1 MSDEVGE
8 TVNENQKL
16 ATQEEQITKPAPK
29 VKPQRE
35 KDPKKVAAGKKLAE
49 KNRQAKAALEREIK
63 REIAEKEQEN
73 ENSAGWLP
81 EMSFQTV
88 LSIVGIAF
96 TAFELYQRFRQKE
109 SSVSVQSTI
118 SPRAEPKHSGG
129 DRESGEA
136 AGAKLGAE
144 RSDSGATAE
153 LEKAKRR
160 RAKPRE
166 APSVQKSEWCERIA
180 DQRSIIYFFLTTKM
194 SEQNKLV
201 KMVTDSAVLVGLTA
215 GVGYLAKKILKE
227 NFLGDPSSNVM
238 NYAKF
243 TGVLA
248 GSMALKTYLE
258 DQKILPKSI

>member
-1 MSDEVGE
+1 MSDEVSKAA
-8 TVNENQKL
+8 VNENQKL

-29 VKPQRE
+29 VKPQRK

-96 TAFELYQRFRQKE
+96 TAFELYQRFHQKE
-109 SSVSVQSTI
+109 SSGSAQNTI

-136 AGAKLGAE
+136 AGAKLGAPTSE
-144 RSDSGATAE
+144 TPRS
-153 LEKAKRR
+153 
-160 RAKPRE
+160 
-166 APSVQKSEWCERIA
+166 
-180 DQRSIIYFFLTTKM
+180 
-194 SEQNKLV
+194 LV
-201 KMVTDSAVLVGLTA
+201 SSKIGMV
-215 GVGYLAKKILKE
+215 
-227 NFLGDPSSNVM
+227 
-238 NYAKF
+238 
-243 TGVLA
+243 
-248 GSMALKTYLE
+248 
-258 DQKILPKSI
+258 